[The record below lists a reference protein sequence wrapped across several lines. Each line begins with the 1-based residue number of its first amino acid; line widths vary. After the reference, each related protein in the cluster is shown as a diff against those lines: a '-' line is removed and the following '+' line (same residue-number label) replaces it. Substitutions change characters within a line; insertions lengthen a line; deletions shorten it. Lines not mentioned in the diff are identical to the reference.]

1 MFILLCV
8 VVVPSRADVSLVNKW
23 LHSQLVNVQSDIEI
37 LRKDP
42 KSPLYHVKSFEAL
55 NLYVRYYWVFLLTR

>member
-1 MFILLCV
+1 
-8 VVVPSRADVSLVNKW
+8 VSLINKR
-23 LHSQLVNVQSDIEI
+23 LHSQLVSVQTDIEV

-55 NLYVRYYWVFLLTR
+55 NLYV